1 MSQIT
6 MAGRAPGSGTVS
18 PAAWVALGL
27 ALIGALGLG
36 FGQSPRIAA
45 LFVVGGAFGLV
56 LYHAA
61 FGFTS
66 AWRNFIRDG
75 RGRGLRAQMV
85 MLAIAVALFFPALA
99 AGSLF
104 GQEVS
109 GFVSPVGTSVLVGAF
124 IFGIGMQL
132 GGGCASGTLYTAG
145 GGNARML
152 ITLAFFII
160 GSLLATVHFDWWM
173 ALPAFAPVSIVDS
186 VGAPL
191 GIVLSLAVFAAI
203 AAVTILVEKRR
214 HGGLEQADAP
224 KRQGLARF
232 ARGPWP
238 LVAGAIALA
247 LLNFVTLALAGRPWG
262 ITSAFALWGAK
273 LSELG
278 GIDPSAWFYWQQ
290 PGNAAALS
298 SSIFA
303 DITSVMNIRHHPRRP
318 PRRGPRRPAG
328 AELRH
333 SAALHPGRGD
343 RRTAAGLWRANR
355 LRLQYRR
362 LFRWHRL
369 GQPAWLAV
377 AGRRLCRLGSRR
389 APAAVLLR
397 RRTAARHPGRLTAP
411 TIHRPF
417 ERPSR
422 HPRGGFFAGLS
433 EDKGLGILPFQKTA
447 SEPAQTRLDSP
458 GPLWNP

>member
-6 MAGRAPGSGTVS
+6 MAGRPGGAVS
-18 PAAWVALGL
+18 PAVWVALGL
-27 ALIGALGLG
+27 GLVGAFALAL
-36 FGQSPRIAA
+36 GQSPRIAA

-109 GFVSPVGTSVLVGAF
+109 GFVSPVGVSVLVGAF
-124 IFGIGMQL
+124 MFGIGMQL

-152 ITLAFFII
+152 ITLAFFIV
-160 GSLLATVHFDWWM
+160 GSLLATIHFDWWM
-173 ALPAFAPVSIVDS
+173 ALPAFEPVSIVETF
-186 VGAPL
+186 GAPL
-191 GIVLSLAVFAAI
+191 GIVLSLALFAVI

-214 HGGLEQADAP
+214 HGGLEQAEP
-224 KRQGLARF
+224 TKREGLARF

-247 LLNFVTLALAGRPWG
+247 LLNFATLALAGRPWG

-273 LSELG
+273 LSQFVGVE
-278 GIDPSAWFYWQQ
+278 PSAWFYWQQ
-290 PGNAAALS
+290 PANATALAS
-298 SSIFA
+298 NIFS
-303 DITSVMNIRHHPRRP
+303 DITSVMNFGIIL
-318 PRRGPRRPAG
+318 GALLASALAG
-328 AELRH
+328 RFAPNFAIPKRSVL
-333 SAALHPGRGD
+333 AAVVGGLLLGYGARIAFGCNIGAYFGGIASGSLHGWLWLV
-343 RRTAAGLWRANR
+343 AAFAGSTLGVR
-355 LRLQYRR
+355 LR
-362 LFRWHRL
+362 
-369 GQPAWLAV
+369 
-377 AGRRLCRLGSRR
+377 
-389 APAAVLLR
+389 
-397 RRTAARHPGRLTAP
+397 
-411 TIHRPF
+411 PF
-417 ERPSR
+417 FFADERP
-422 HPRGGFFAGLS
+422 HVTKDA
-433 EDKGLGILPFQKTA
+433 
-447 SEPAQTRLDSP
+447 
-458 GPLWNP
+458 